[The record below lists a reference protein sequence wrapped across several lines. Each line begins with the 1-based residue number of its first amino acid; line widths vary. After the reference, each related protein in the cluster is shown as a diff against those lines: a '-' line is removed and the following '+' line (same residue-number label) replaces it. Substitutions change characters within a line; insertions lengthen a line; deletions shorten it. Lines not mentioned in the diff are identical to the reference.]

1 MKKRFIGILLAFAM
15 LLNTIPVT
23 ALAAIGDLMGNTD
36 AENKEILSQ
45 LSGFTG
51 GSSDEAYALLNSLGL
66 LDEEGNLNVSQSVV
80 LDGQYMTLEEVM
92 ALLEDPGTDL
102 SRIAEVD
109 GTPVALGDL
118 QTMIQIEQELARI
131 RDTYFSDTAFTQE
144 QLVQLESLMGQ
155 IESEGITANLL
166 GAQDTDLVLSITP
179 DPGNPTALL
188 YSPYSFAS
196 KKTLKY
202 NLTLTGTMPDSGTV
216 GFSWRRVDGLMPD
229 EYCAAKLALKIPG
242 YEALYWGENSEF
254 SFGPD
259 DPNFVVT
266 DASQVSGT
274 LTVTIDTS
282 TENPTLK
289 SIFGY
294 DVSGSLWSF
303 IEFYNGRGLVFSD
316 GTTQSDLHT
325 IPITVSKPNAFEGGS
340 TWLVSM
346 TGVSDHDRSMTTD
359 ASGYNECTNPR
370 WDLIDAGDAGMAE
383 NYDRLKNTAAEV
395 FSGSSCYYKVNAFLS
410 LYEPGVPIGYM
421 RGALPV
427 GYDNSSPSQRL
438 TTVRYNWAYTKTAA
452 QYDLRTIDLNSSPL
466 RCVDGMIPY
475 ISTYPSLDKVQQG
488 PIQYVSLVMASSG
501 GAPYTLNTVWPTNPY
516 FTEYY
521 DGTSGSFS
529 FTTNGKQRTIS
540 SSISIYDDADPTV
553 VSVEIPAGTYACGQ
567 YVPILVTF
575 SEPIAASQLT
585 LNINNHDIT
594 ASQLKM
600 DTTGRKAV
608 AMYPVGEV
616 DDPTIHISGVKN
628 LQDLTGR
635 VTALDNNGGS
645 GWDFTDSVVLRSTLM
660 KNAVT
665 GVSASPAAI
674 EANMLGDGVT
684 VTLALNQAEAY
695 RTKYAA
701 YNQSAGKAPFAVRI
715 TNLTTGESRTVDT
728 VLLDSDGTISAAAE
742 IADLSPAAADVT
754 YQAEVIAYEDTSDT
768 TGTLIEGKS
777 ATFTAKAVIFVDGVT
792 VTYPTGDQAELS
804 LTDTYRP
811 RLDVSFT
818 GSPTFTDGSWATSN
832 PDIATIDANGQ
843 VILTGTAVGE
853 VYFTFTAANG
863 GLTDP
868 DTGHFNSGDSKK
880 YTVVAGDSPALVVP
894 AEANYIMARRNAE
907 AEVRWS
913 SNSAFFS
920 SDDFVFTVE
929 LFRGSLTK
937 EQMEGETPVYTD
949 TAEKTANRL
958 LIPENTLSALSTNGI
973 PAYTVRISMPHP
985 MLSSETLSAVCYI
998 VVNPE
1003 PAVVRLARPS
1013 GGLYLLDSQTA
1024 EIGWTIDHY
1033 VDGTTGDL
1041 RIEHIRTQNGQD
1053 VKDTVA
1059 VLPVTA
1065 QNGSYTL
1072 IPDEVD
1078 GLKDTYMV
1086 TLRARNSSDEGYS
1099 SDSFPLYAYH
1109 ADALGLEV
1117 DGQKVTSLTM
1127 DNEGAVSGT
1136 LPTDTGDILALREEL
1151 ALIEYIGINYGDYSW
1166 SQLKDGIRWSTSDDD
1181 TVSVCYRQGGLY
1193 IDLSQF
1199 TMDTYLPETKMAL
1212 SSVKDGTATI
1222 TATHANTRM
1231 SASVTVDVHTLREK
1245 FYLFQLTPMQKTE
1258 LSYTDGKGVSK
1269 TVETNDDGVL
1279 ALYEPDGIA
1288 TDIRLRAT
1296 GGDGSVWLGTIYHES
1311 LLSGERDA
1319 TRLQLYPLNTFH
1331 LRRAARVEIYLKK
1344 PDGSPYEGS
1353 LTLRGGVYKNDGYCQ
1368 DAGILGNALP
1378 DVTHLLKDGKEAQ
1391 TVTAGADGRLTVYMD
1406 STQFWSSEAGESNLA
1421 GTALEPTDDIQY
1433 IFELTGMSSYY
1444 PLLVYANGNLTLDDL
1459 VRSAGSV
1466 VSLESSTGTPSF
1478 FVSNQTLD
1486 YGLSGGRLIDVRG
1499 SAGHI
1504 GPNEAYPEVNLI
1516 TTVMLWGEDGTASD
1530 YKLALCDEYGGVPK
1544 AQSSRFIRYP
1554 FSSIPVVCNTLT
1566 LSKAT
1571 VTDSGWIAGGRDA
1584 GLKARLSQGG
1594 VMRMELPLSPR
1605 VTDLTQVPKL
1615 TESDNIT
1622 GMMLELQ
1629 GKSGVG
1635 AGADMSSTNKIINGL
1650 MELMGELSGPVNGS
1664 SFKMLIT
1671 PGKDNAVFNAFI
1683 WAGYDS
1689 LGLDEVDYDQNGLAL
1704 DYKLAESNLST
1715 APSLNDLTDMAKGA
1729 YDPGKTYD
1737 EAATNQQNGKGSSST
1752 DFGGQLEGYF
1762 EAQIQYNFEKG
1773 KWEIYVLGGGFT
1785 AGFGMSYTYTVNAQA
1800 GPVPLTATFNVG
1812 GSLQIDFKAAVR
1824 YSEQGG
1830 LKWASTVT
1838 GDSVNDYLTTLRINA
1853 YVNAF
1858 GGLGFDYS
1866 VVALKIGLFGKITFD
1881 NQNKFLSRT
1890 YLEDSTQRQLNGQAL
1905 QLSGEVGIKFVAQ
1918 FLFISYECVLASG
1931 SLSTTFKFN
1940 DWDTI
1945 SDYWE
1950 NTGSGLRMSALARSA
1965 AGSGLV
1971 PVSASATL
1979 QSRDYLERFARTW
1992 GAETRRMSLLSLDA
2006 VNALEPLQT
2015 NAYPYSLPL
2024 VSDDGQLLLY
2034 AFDNNSTDVGDTR
2047 IYAARLS
2054 GGSYPQGTEISSPAG
2069 FDGFGDS
2076 GLDLAGS
2083 ANFAAAAWVR
2093 QSTEFPDKAAGQTM
2107 SSAEQALLMNGTE
2120 IVASVYDG
2128 TDWISTRL
2136 TSNASPDLAPAVAA
2150 NGTIAIA
2157 AWRSVY
2163 SGDADELINFTQQD
2177 YILYSIYSGGAWSE
2191 PRQLYNGTSGA
2202 VKGIDAAMLADGTA
2216 AVVYTLDADSTDAS
2230 SDDYEIGYAI
2240 VDTAGAPAFSAIITQ
2255 DSWPDEN
2262 PQVAAVKFAP
2272 GDERFILGWHS
2283 VRDGLSDIRLAAVD
2297 GGGALSNSFIESI
2310 AQAAGGSGVTVDG
2323 NFRFAKMS
2331 GDISDIGN
2339 LSLLWPE
2346 SRENDTGETD
2356 HGILRAVKFT
2366 RDGSNIGISAALDVA
2381 ELPSRTL
2388 LDHFDAYVANGD
2400 GTTVKAVIQGS
2411 EYKEIDLSDP
2421 DTYTIYQDLS
2431 GNDVYVANEE
2441 VKLFTATAAY
2451 ENRVQLTALSAD
2463 YANLTPNV
2471 LTPIQFT
2478 LLNAGMDA
2486 IDSVSVQIEST
2497 AVTFDNLDLR
2507 PNESKIL
2514 TCWYPVGDAIENP
2527 DYTLTA
2533 NFWGVTDT
2541 VSGTVYLDYPDL
2553 GISQL
2558 RTISEDDGIRT
2569 LQLTLYNGAAATLA
2583 GGKNRAVQ
2591 LGFYD
2596 DALLDNI
2603 QSVSCSTPGI
2613 TVNADKTLSISDEAA
2628 LRLIDEGA
2636 LTFEVRFDIGRY
2648 VWDAGLEEIPE
2659 VGIRLYANV
2668 WTEETCG
2675 SETAVLPEYYRSN
2688 NSASLLFESPL
2699 AHSGQPVSLSLVQG
2713 LSPDNRT
2720 TATVSLHNNSLGTRL
2735 SGNLIVSLLDG
2746 DGNVLERQQTYTG
2759 GTGSLIG
2766 LAGEET
2772 ASRDF
2777 TFSRSGNRIM
2787 AVYGD
2792 MTLTDNCAELSELSF
2807 EGLAVRLSDFSL
2819 DGEGRYVCT
2828 APDTTLNSTIVS
2840 FATQAP
2846 GASVTVNGVTTD
2858 GCVKV
2863 ALSAGKSDIR
2873 LEVTSADGTEKR
2885 TYILSVN
2892 RVGTVPSSLYPVTVA
2907 ATENGRVSISHTR
2920 ASAGTEVSILVTS
2933 DDGYLL
2939 DALTVTDGQGR
2950 SRTLTAAGDGR
2961 YTFTM
2966 PADGVTVTATFW
2978 ENPFNDVGETDWF
2991 CGAVKYV
2998 CKHGLMD
3005 GVGAGRFA
3013 PNATTT
3019 RAMLVTILYRLE
3031 GSPAVTGPN
3040 PFSDVEAGKWY
3051 TDAVIWAVKNG
3062 IVSGYGD
3069 GRFGPGDTITREQA
3083 AVILYNYAKAR
3094 ESSPAAA
3101 LDGELIYP
3109 DGDKVSQW
3117 ARTAAAYCQL
3127 TGIIQ
3132 GDENGNFNP
3141 RNGMRRCET
3150 ATILM
3155 RYLTGLSGI

>member
-1 MKKRFIGILLAFAM
+1 
-15 LLNTIPVT
+15 
-23 ALAAIGDLMGNTD
+23 
-36 AENKEILSQ
+36 
-45 LSGFTG
+45 
-51 GSSDEAYALLNSLGL
+51 
-66 LDEEGNLNVSQSVV
+66 
-80 LDGQYMTLEEVM
+80 
-92 ALLEDPGTDL
+92 
-102 SRIAEVD
+102 
-109 GTPVALGDL
+109 
-118 QTMIQIEQELARI
+118 
-131 RDTYFSDTAFTQE
+131 
-144 QLVQLESLMGQ
+144 
-155 IESEGITANLL
+155 
-166 GAQDTDLVLSITP
+166 
-179 DPGNPTALL
+179 
-188 YSPYSFAS
+188 
-196 KKTLKY
+196 
-202 NLTLTGTMPDSGTV
+202 
-216 GFSWRRVDGLMPD
+216 
-229 EYCAAKLALKIPG
+229 
-242 YEALYWGENSEF
+242 
-254 SFGPD
+254 
-259 DPNFVVT
+259 
-266 DASQVSGT
+266 
-274 LTVTIDTS
+274 
-282 TENPTLK
+282 
-289 SIFGY
+289 
-294 DVSGSLWSF
+294 
-303 IEFYNGRGLVFSD
+303 
-316 GTTQSDLHT
+316 
-325 IPITVSKPNAFEGGS
+325 
-340 TWLVSM
+340 
-346 TGVSDHDRSMTTD
+346 
-359 ASGYNECTNPR
+359 
-370 WDLIDAGDAGMAE
+370 
-383 NYDRLKNTAAEV
+383 
-395 FSGSSCYYKVNAFLS
+395 
-410 LYEPGVPIGYM
+410 
-421 RGALPV
+421 
-427 GYDNSSPSQRL
+427 
-438 TTVRYNWAYTKTAA
+438 
-452 QYDLRTIDLNSSPL
+452 
-466 RCVDGMIPY
+466 
-475 ISTYPSLDKVQQG
+475 
-488 PIQYVSLVMASSG
+488 
-501 GAPYTLNTVWPTNPY
+501 
-516 FTEYY
+516 
-521 DGTSGSFS
+521 
-529 FTTNGKQRTIS
+529 
-540 SSISIYDDADPTV
+540 
-553 VSVEIPAGTYACGQ
+553 
-567 YVPILVTF
+567 
-575 SEPIAASQLT
+575 
-585 LNINNHDIT
+585 
-594 ASQLKM
+594 
-600 DTTGRKAV
+600 
-608 AMYPVGEV
+608 
-616 DDPTIHISGVKN
+616 
-628 LQDLTGR
+628 
-635 VTALDNNGGS
+635 
-645 GWDFTDSVVLRSTLM
+645 
-660 KNAVT
+660 
-665 GVSASPAAI
+665 
-674 EANMLGDGVT
+674 
-684 VTLALNQAEAY
+684 
-695 RTKYAA
+695 
-701 YNQSAGKAPFAVRI
+701 
-715 TNLTTGESRTVDT
+715 
-728 VLLDSDGTISAAAE
+728 
-742 IADLSPAAADVT
+742 
-754 YQAEVIAYEDTSDT
+754 
-768 TGTLIEGKS
+768 
-777 ATFTAKAVIFVDGVT
+777 
-792 VTYPTGDQAELS
+792 
-804 LTDTYRP
+804 
-811 RLDVSFT
+811 
-818 GSPTFTDGSWATSN
+818 
-832 PDIATIDANGQ
+832 
-843 VILTGTAVGE
+843 
-853 VYFTFTAANG
+853 
-863 GLTDP
+863 
-868 DTGHFNSGDSKK
+868 
-880 YTVVAGDSPALVVP
+880 
-894 AEANYIMARRNAE
+894 
-907 AEVRWS
+907 
-913 SNSAFFS
+913 
-920 SDDFVFTVE
+920 
-929 LFRGSLTK
+929 
-937 EQMEGETPVYTD
+937 
-949 TAEKTANRL
+949 
-958 LIPENTLSALSTNGI
+958 
-973 PAYTVRISMPHP
+973 
-985 MLSSETLSAVCYI
+985 
-998 VVNPE
+998 
-1003 PAVVRLARPS
+1003 
-1013 GGLYLLDSQTA
+1013 
-1024 EIGWTIDHY
+1024 
-1033 VDGTTGDL
+1033 
-1041 RIEHIRTQNGQD
+1041 
-1053 VKDTVA
+1053 
-1059 VLPVTA
+1059 
-1065 QNGSYTL
+1065 
-1072 IPDEVD
+1072 
-1078 GLKDTYMV
+1078 
-1086 TLRARNSSDEGYS
+1086 
-1099 SDSFPLYAYH
+1099 
-1109 ADALGLEV
+1109 
-1117 DGQKVTSLTM
+1117 
-1127 DNEGAVSGT
+1127 
-1136 LPTDTGDILALREEL
+1136 
-1151 ALIEYIGINYGDYSW
+1151 
-1166 SQLKDGIRWSTSDDD
+1166 
-1181 TVSVCYRQGGLY
+1181 
-1193 IDLSQF
+1193 
-1199 TMDTYLPETKMAL
+1199 
-1212 SSVKDGTATI
+1212 
-1222 TATHANTRM
+1222 
-1231 SASVTVDVHTLREK
+1231 
-1245 FYLFQLTPMQKTE
+1245 
-1258 LSYTDGKGVSK
+1258 
-1269 TVETNDDGVL
+1269 
-1279 ALYEPDGIA
+1279 
-1288 TDIRLRAT
+1288 
-1296 GGDGSVWLGTIYHES
+1296 
-1311 LLSGERDA
+1311 
-1319 TRLQLYPLNTFH
+1319 
-1331 LRRAARVEIYLKK
+1331 
-1344 PDGSPYEGS
+1344 
-1353 LTLRGGVYKNDGYCQ
+1353 
-1368 DAGILGNALP
+1368 
-1378 DVTHLLKDGKEAQ
+1378 
-1391 TVTAGADGRLTVYMD
+1391 
-1406 STQFWSSEAGESNLA
+1406 
-1421 GTALEPTDDIQY
+1421 
-1433 IFELTGMSSYY
+1433 
-1444 PLLVYANGNLTLDDL
+1444 
-1459 VRSAGSV
+1459 
-1466 VSLESSTGTPSF
+1466 
-1478 FVSNQTLD
+1478 
-1486 YGLSGGRLIDVRG
+1486 
-1499 SAGHI
+1499 
-1504 GPNEAYPEVNLI
+1504 
-1516 TTVMLWGEDGTASD
+1516 
-1530 YKLALCDEYGGVPK
+1530 
-1544 AQSSRFIRYP
+1544 
-1554 FSSIPVVCNTLT
+1554 
-1566 LSKAT
+1566 
-1571 VTDSGWIAGGRDA
+1571 
-1584 GLKARLSQGG
+1584 
-1594 VMRMELPLSPR
+1594 
-1605 VTDLTQVPKL
+1605 
-1615 TESDNIT
+1615 
-1622 GMMLELQ
+1622 
-1629 GKSGVG
+1629 
-1635 AGADMSSTNKIINGL
+1635 
-1650 MELMGELSGPVNGS
+1650 
-1664 SFKMLIT
+1664 MLIT

-1812 GSLQIDFKAAVR
+1812 GSLQIDFKVAVR

-1979 QSRDYLERFARTW
+1979 QSRNYLERFARTW

-2272 GDERFILGWHS
+2272 DDERFILGWHS

-2451 ENRVQLTALSAD
+2451 ENRVQLTALSVD
-2463 YANLTPNV
+2463 YANLTPNA

-2514 TCWYPVGDAIENP
+2514 TCWYPVGDAIENL

-2533 NFWGVTDT
+2533 NFGGVTDT

-2659 VGIRLYANV
+2659 AGIRLYANV
-2668 WTEETCG
+2668 WMEETCG

-2713 LSPDNRT
+2713 LSPDNKT

-2920 ASAGTEVSILVTS
+2920 ASAGTEVRILVTS